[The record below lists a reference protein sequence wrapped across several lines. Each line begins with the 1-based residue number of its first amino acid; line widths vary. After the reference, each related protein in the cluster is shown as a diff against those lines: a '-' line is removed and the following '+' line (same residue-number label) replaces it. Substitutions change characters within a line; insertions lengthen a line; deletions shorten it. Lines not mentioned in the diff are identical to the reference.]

1 MKKALAIIL
10 SALIVLSAAALASC
24 DSSPQPANASQADSS
39 STQATETATENPDD
53 VKDKNLTY
61 AEFKD
66 YKLETNVPVKN
77 IILMIGDGMGL
88 NTIKCAEIQKGG
100 KFATA
105 AMPYTARVTT
115 DSLTGTTDSAAA
127 ATALACGVKTY
138 NKYIGVDKDNDPV
151 ESITEVAKGYGMK
164 VGFAVTEHVAH
175 ATPAGFTA
183 HVGNRDAF
191 MQILGQQLKA
201 DIDVM
206 LGGGQQFYRKGVKKL
221 VEERDYTYV
230 STPAELDAL
239 KPGKKVLGMF
249 RYENIL
255 AGYKPS
261 LETETKK
268 ALELLENDNGFFLM
282 VEGSDIDTR
291 AALLDMDATLNEM
304 KVFDHAID
312 TVLDYASKHPGTLV
326 IVTADHETGGVEV
339 PEDAAAKD
347 LTSDLFTSGGE
358 HTSTPVGIFAAGAQA
373 NSLFDKELIDNTDVA
388 KMMKRVLK
396 QSREYPSSSA
406 AA

>member
-10 SALIVLSAAALASC
+10 SVLIVLSAAALTSC
-24 DSSPQPANASQADSS
+24 NGGSQPANASQSEP
-39 STQATETATENPDD
+39 STKATENPDD

-61 AEFKD
+61 AEFTD
-66 YKLETNVPVKN
+66 YKLETDVPVKN

-88 NTIKCAEIQKGG
+88 NTIRCAEIQKGG

-105 AMPYTARVTT
+105 AMPYTAQVMT
-115 DSLTGTTDSAAA
+115 DSLSGTTDSAAA

-138 NKYIGVDKDNDPV
+138 NKYIGMDKDSDPV

-164 VGFAVTEHVAH
+164 VGFAVTQHVAH

-183 HVGNRDAF
+183 HVGNRDSF

-221 VEERDYTYV
+221 IEEHDYTYV

-268 ALELLENDNGFFLM
+268 ALELLENDNGFFLL

-291 AALLDMDATLNEM
+291 EALLDMDATLNEM
-304 KVFDHAID
+304 KVFDHAVD
-312 TVLDYASKHPGTLV
+312 TVLDYASRHPGTLV
-326 IVTADHETGGVEV
+326 IVTADHETGGIQI
-339 PEDAAAKD
+339 PEGATAKD

-358 HTSTPVGIFAAGAQA
+358 HTSTNVGIFAAGAQA
-373 NSLFDKELIDNTDVA
+373 DSLFDKELIDNTDVA

-396 QSREYPSSSA
+396 LSREYPSSSA

>member
-10 SALIVLSAAALASC
+10 SVLIVLSAAALTSC
-24 DSSPQPANASQADSS
+24 NGGSQPANASQSEP
-39 STQATETATENPDD
+39 STKATENPDD

-61 AEFKD
+61 AEFTD
-66 YKLETNVPVKN
+66 YKLETDVPVKN

-88 NTIKCAEIQKGG
+88 NTIRCAEIQKGG

-105 AMPYTARVTT
+105 AMPYTAQVMT
-115 DSLTGTTDSAAA
+115 DSLSGTTDSAAA

-138 NKYIGVDKDNDPV
+138 NKYIGMDKDGDPV

-164 VGFAVTEHVAH
+164 VGFAVTQHVAH

-183 HVGNRDAF
+183 HVGNRDSF

-221 VEERDYTYV
+221 IEEHDYTYV

-268 ALELLENDNGFFLM
+268 ALELLENDNGFFLL

-291 AALLDMDATLNEM
+291 EALLDMDATLNEM

-312 TVLDYASKHPGTLV
+312 TVLDYASRHPGTLV
-326 IVTADHETGGVEV
+326 IVTADHETGGIQI
-339 PEDAAAKD
+339 PEGATAKD

-358 HTSTPVGIFAAGAQA
+358 HTSTNVGIFAAGAQA
-373 NSLFDKELIDNTDVA
+373 DSLFDKELIDNTDVA

-396 QSREYPSSSA
+396 LSREYPSSSA

>member
-1 MKKALAIIL
+1 MKKALAITL
-10 SALIVLSAAALASC
+10 TALIVLSAATLASC
-24 DSSPQPANASQADSS
+24 DSTQPANASQSSDSP
-39 STQATETATENPDD
+39 TQPAEEPTQNPDD
-53 VKDKNLTY
+53 IKDKNLTY

-66 YKLETNVPVKN
+66 YKLDTGVPVKN

-88 NTIKCAEIQKGG
+88 NAIKCAEIQKGG

-105 AMPYTARVTT
+105 AMPYTAQVTT

-138 NKYIGVDKDNDPV
+138 NKYIGVDKDGDPV
-151 ESITEVAKGYGMK
+151 TSITEVAKSYGMK

-221 VEERDYTYV
+221 VEERGYTYV

-239 KPGKKVLGMF
+239 KPGNKVLGLF

-291 AALLDMDATLNEM
+291 ESLLDMDATLNEM

-312 TVLDYASKHPGTLV
+312 TVLDYASTHPGTLV
-326 IVTADHETGGVEV
+326 IVTADHETGGIKI
-339 PEDAAAKD
+339 PEGATAED

-373 NSLFDKELIDNTDVA
+373 DSLFDKELIDNTDVA

-396 QSREYPSSSA
+396 QSHENLSSSA

>member
-10 SALIVLSAAALASC
+10 SALIVLSAAVLASC
-24 DSSPQPANASQADSS
+24 DSTQPTNASQSSDSP
-39 STQATETATENPDD
+39 TQPAEEPTQNPDD
-53 VKDKNLTY
+53 IKDKNLTY

-66 YKLETNVPVKN
+66 YKLDTGVPVKN

-88 NTIKCAEIQKGG
+88 NAIKCAEIQKGG

-105 AMPYTARVTT
+105 AMPYTAQVTT

-138 NKYIGVDKDNDPV
+138 NKYIGVDKDGDPV
-151 ESITEVAKGYGMK
+151 TSITEVAKDYGMK

-221 VEERDYTYV
+221 IEERGYTYV

-239 KPGKKVLGMF
+239 KPGNKVLGLF

-291 AALLDMDATLNEM
+291 EALLDMDATLNEM

-312 TVLDYASKHPGTLV
+312 TVLDYASTHPGTLV
-326 IVTADHETGGVEV
+326 IVTADHETGGIKI
-339 PEDAAAKD
+339 PEGATAED

-373 NSLFDKELIDNTDVA
+373 DSLFDKELIDNTDVA

-396 QSREYPSSSA
+396 QSHENLSSSA

>member
-10 SALIVLSAAALASC
+10 SALIVLSAAALTSC
-24 DSSPQPANASQADSS
+24 DDSSQPANASQSESPAKAAEKSS
-39 STQATETATENPDD
+39 ENPDD
-53 VKDKNLTY
+53 VKDNNLTY
-61 AEFKD
+61 AEYTE
-66 YKLETNVPVKN
+66 YKLETDVPVKN

-105 AMPYTARVTT
+105 AMPYTAQVTT
-115 DSLTGTTDSAAA
+115 DSLSGTTDSAAA

-138 NKYIGVDKDNDPV
+138 NKYIGMDKDSDPV

-164 VGFAVTEHVAH
+164 VGFAVTQHVAH

-183 HVGNRDAF
+183 HVGNRDSF

-206 LGGGQQFYRKGVKKL
+206 LGGGQQFYRKGIKKL
-221 VEERDYTYV
+221 IEEHDYTYV

-291 AALLDMDATLNEM
+291 EALLDMDATLNEM

-312 TVLDYASKHPGTLV
+312 TVLDYASRHPGTLV
-326 IVTADHETGGVEV
+326 IVTADHETGGIQI
-339 PEDAAAKD
+339 PEGATAKD
-347 LTSDLFTSGGE
+347 LTNDLFTSGGE
-358 HTSTPVGIFAAGAQA
+358 HTSTNVGIFAAGAQA
-373 NSLFDKELIDNTDVA
+373 DSLFDKELIDNTDVA

-396 QSREYPSSSA
+396 LSREYPSSSA

>member
-1 MKKALAIIL
+1 MKKALTVIL
-10 SALIVLSAAALASC
+10 AAFLICSTLALSSC
-24 DSSPQPANASQADSS
+24 NSGTQPADASSKAPASS
-39 STQATETATENPDD
+39 ATEAPTQNPDNLRD
-53 VKDKNLTY
+53 ENLTY
-61 AEFKD
+61 AEYAE
-66 YKLETNVPVKN
+66 YKLETDVPVKN

-88 NTIKCAEIQKGG
+88 NAIKCAEIQKGG

-105 AMPYTARVTT
+105 AMPYAAQVTT
-115 DSLTGTTDSAAA
+115 DSLSGTTDSAAA

-138 NKYIGVDKDNDPV
+138 NKYIGMDKDCKEV
-151 ESITEVAKGYGMK
+151 ESITEVAKSYGMK
-164 VGFAVTEHVAH
+164 TGFAVTEHVAH

-183 HVGNRDAF
+183 HVENRENF

-206 LGGGQQFYRKGVKKL
+206 LGGGQQFYKKGVKKL
-221 VEERDYTYV
+221 IKEHDYTYV
-230 STPAELDAL
+230 SSPSELDAL

-249 RYENIL
+249 KYENIL

-268 ALELLENDNGFFLM
+268 ALELLENDKGFFLM

-291 AALLDMDATLNEM
+291 EALLDMDATLKEM

-312 TVLDYASKHPGTLV
+312 TVLEYASKNPGTLV
-326 IVTADHETGGVEV
+326 IVTADHETGGIKI
-339 PEDAAAKD
+339 PENATAKD
-347 LTSDLFTSGGE
+347 LTNDLFTSGGE
-358 HTSTPVGIFAAGAQA
+358 HTSTNVGIFAAGAQA
-373 NSLFDKELIDNTDVA
+373 DKLFDSDVIDNTDVA

-396 QSREYPSSSA
+396 ESHENAANSA
-406 AA
+406 A

>member
-1 MKKALAIIL
+1 MKKALVIIL
-10 SALIVLSAAALASC
+10 SALIVLSTAALTSC
-24 DSSPQPANASQADSS
+24 DGSSQPANASQSEP
-39 STQATETATENPDD
+39 STKATENPDD

-61 AEFKD
+61 AEFTD
-66 YKLETNVPVKN
+66 YKLETDVPVKN

-105 AMPYTARVTT
+105 AMPYTAQVMT
-115 DSLTGTTDSAAA
+115 DSLSGTTDSAAA

-138 NKYIGVDKDNDPV
+138 NKYIGMDKDSDPV

-164 VGFAVTEHVAH
+164 VGFAVTQHVAH

-183 HVGNRDAF
+183 HVGNRDSF

-221 VEERDYTYV
+221 IKEHDYTYV

-268 ALELLENDNGFFLM
+268 ALELLENDNGFFLL

-291 AALLDMDATLNEM
+291 EALLDMDATLNEM
-304 KVFDHAID
+304 KVFDHAVD
-312 TVLDYASKHPGTLV
+312 TVLDYASRHPGTLV
-326 IVTADHETGGVEV
+326 IVTADHETGGIQI
-339 PEDAAAKD
+339 PEGATAKD

-358 HTSTPVGIFAAGAQA
+358 HTSTNVGIFAAGAQA
-373 NSLFDKELIDNTDVA
+373 DSLFDKELIDNTDVA

-396 QSREYPSSSA
+396 LSREYPSSSA

>member
-1 MKKALAIIL
+1 MKKALTAIL
-10 SALIVLSAAALASC
+10 SALLICSALALSSC
-24 DSSPQPANASQADSS
+24 SSGTQPANTSSQAPASS
-39 STQATETATENPDD
+39 ATEAPTQNPDNVRD
-53 VKDKNLTY
+53 ENLTY
-61 AEFKD
+61 ADYTE
-66 YKLETNVPVKN
+66 YKLETDVPVKN

-88 NTIKCAEIQKGG
+88 NAIKCAEIQKGG

-105 AMPYTARVTT
+105 AMPYTAKVTT
-115 DSLTGTTDSAAA
+115 DSLSGTTDSAAA

-138 NKYIGVDKDNDPV
+138 NKYIGMDKDGKAV
-151 ESITEVAKGYGMK
+151 ESITEVAKSYGMK
-164 VGFAVTEHVAH
+164 TGFAVTEHVAH

-183 HVGNRDAF
+183 HVENRDSF

-221 VEERDYTYV
+221 IGEHDYTYV
-230 STPAELDAL
+230 STPSELDAL

-249 RYENIL
+249 KYENIL

-291 AALLDMDATLNEM
+291 ESLLDMDATLKEM

-312 TVLDYASKHPGTLV
+312 TVLDYASKNPGTLV
-326 IVTADHETGGVEV
+326 IVTADHETGGIKI
-339 PEDAAAKD
+339 PENATAMD
-347 LTSDLFTSGGE
+347 LTNDLFTSGGE
-358 HTSTPVGIFAAGAQA
+358 HTSTNVGIFAAGAQA
-373 NSLFDKELIDNTDVA
+373 DKLFSSDLIDNTDVA

-396 QSREYPSSSA
+396 ESHQNTANSA
-406 AA
+406 A

>member
-10 SALIVLSAAALASC
+10 TALIVLSAATLASC
-24 DSSPQPANASQADSS
+24 DSTQPTNASQSSDSP
-39 STQATETATENPDD
+39 TQPAEEPTQNPDD
-53 VKDKNLTY
+53 IKDKNLTY

-66 YKLETNVPVKN
+66 YKLDTGVPVKN

-88 NTIKCAEIQKGG
+88 NAIKCAEIQKGG

-105 AMPYTARVTT
+105 AMPYTAQVTT

-138 NKYIGVDKDNDPV
+138 NKYIGVDKDGDPV
-151 ESITEVAKGYGMK
+151 TSITEVAKSYGMK

-221 VEERDYTYV
+221 VEERGYTYV

-239 KPGKKVLGMF
+239 KPGNKVLGLF

-291 AALLDMDATLNEM
+291 ESLLDMDATLNEM

-312 TVLDYASKHPGTLV
+312 TVLDYASTHPGTLV
-326 IVTADHETGGVEV
+326 IVTADHETGGIKI
-339 PEDAAAKD
+339 PEGATAED

-373 NSLFDKELIDNTDVA
+373 DSLFDKELIDNTDVA

-396 QSREYPSSSA
+396 QSHENLSSSA

>member
-10 SALIVLSAAALASC
+10 SVLIVLSAAALTSC
-24 DSSPQPANASQADSS
+24 SGGSQPANASQSDSS
-39 STQATETATENPDD
+39 IKATEEPAENPDD

-61 AEFKD
+61 AEYTE
-66 YKLETNVPVKN
+66 YKLETDVPVKN

-88 NTIKCAEIQKGG
+88 NTIRCAEIQKGG

-105 AMPYTARVTT
+105 AMPYTAQVTT
-115 DSLTGTTDSAAA
+115 DSLSGTTDSAAA

-138 NKYIGVDKDNDPV
+138 NKYIGMDKDSEPV

-164 VGFAVTEHVAH
+164 VGFAVTQHVAH

-183 HVGNRDAF
+183 HVGNRDSF

-206 LGGGQQFYRKGVKKL
+206 LGGGQQFYKKGVKKL
-221 VEERDYTYV
+221 IEEHDYTYV
-230 STPAELDAL
+230 STPAGLDAL

-268 ALELLENDNGFFLM
+268 ALELLENDNGFFLL

-291 AALLDMDATLNEM
+291 EALLDMDATLNEM

-312 TVLDYASKHPGTLV
+312 TVLNYASRHPGTLV
-326 IVTADHETGGVEV
+326 IVTADHETGGIQI
-339 PEDAAAKD
+339 PEGATAKD
-347 LTSDLFTSGGE
+347 LTSGLFTSGGE
-358 HTSTPVGIFAAGAQA
+358 HTSTNVGIFAAGAQA
-373 NSLFDKELIDNTDVA
+373 DSLFDKELIDNTDVA

-396 QSREYPSSSA
+396 LSREYPSSSA

>member
-1 MKKALAIIL
+1 MKKALVIIL
-10 SALIVLSAAALASC
+10 SALIVLSTAALTSC
-24 DSSPQPANASQADSS
+24 DGSSQPANASQSEP
-39 STQATETATENPDD
+39 STKATENPDD

-61 AEFKD
+61 AEYTE
-66 YKLETNVPVKN
+66 YKLETDVPVKN

-88 NTIKCAEIQKGG
+88 NTIRCAEIQKGG

-105 AMPYTARVTT
+105 AMPYTAQVMT
-115 DSLTGTTDSAAA
+115 DSLSGTTDSAAA

-138 NKYIGVDKDNDPV
+138 NKYIGMDKDSDPV

-164 VGFAVTEHVAH
+164 VGFAVTQHVAH

-183 HVGNRDAF
+183 HVGNRDSF

-221 VEERDYTYV
+221 IEEHDYTYV

-268 ALELLENDNGFFLM
+268 ALELLENDNGFFLL

-291 AALLDMDATLNEM
+291 EALLDMDATLNEM
-304 KVFDHAID
+304 KVFDHAVD
-312 TVLDYASKHPGTLV
+312 TVLDYASRHPGTLV
-326 IVTADHETGGVEV
+326 IVTADHETGGIQI
-339 PEDAAAKD
+339 PEGATAKD

-358 HTSTPVGIFAAGAQA
+358 HTSTNVGIFAAGAQA
-373 NSLFDKELIDNTDVA
+373 DSLFDKELIDNTDVA

-396 QSREYPSSSA
+396 LSREYPSSSA

>member
-10 SALIVLSAAALASC
+10 SALIVLSAAALTSC
-24 DSSPQPANASQADSS
+24 DGSPQPANASQTGS
-39 STQATETATENPDD
+39 STQATEAAAEKTDD

-66 YKLETNVPVKN
+66 YKLDTSVPVKN

-88 NTIKCAEIQKGG
+88 NAIKCAEIQKGG

-105 AMPYTARVTT
+105 AMPYTAQVTT

-151 ESITEVAKGYGMK
+151 ESITEAAKGYGMK
-164 VGFAVTEHVAH
+164 VGFAVTQHVAH

-221 VEERDYTYV
+221 VEEHDYTYV

-282 VEGSDIDTR
+282 VEASDIDTR
-291 AALLDMDATLNEM
+291 EALLDMDATLNEM

-326 IVTADHETGGVEV
+326 IVTADHETGGIKI
-339 PEDAAAKD
+339 PEGVDAKG

-373 NSLFDKELIDNTDVA
+373 DSLFDKELIDNTDVA

-396 QSREYPSSSA
+396 QSRENPSSSA

>member
-10 SALIVLSAAALASC
+10 TALIVLSAATLASC
-24 DSSPQPANASQADSS
+24 DSTQPTNASQSSDSP
-39 STQATETATENPDD
+39 TQPAEEPTQNPDD
-53 VKDKNLTY
+53 IKDKNLTY

-66 YKLETNVPVKN
+66 YKLDTGVPVKN

-88 NTIKCAEIQKGG
+88 NAIKCAEIQKGG

-105 AMPYTARVTT
+105 AMPYTAQVTT

-138 NKYIGVDKDNDPV
+138 NKYIGVDKDGDPV
-151 ESITEVAKGYGMK
+151 TSITEVAKSYGMK

-221 VEERDYTYV
+221 IEERGYTYV

-239 KPGKKVLGMF
+239 KPGNKVLGLF

-291 AALLDMDATLNEM
+291 ESLLDMDATLNEM

-312 TVLDYASKHPGTLV
+312 TVLDYASTHPGTLV
-326 IVTADHETGGVEV
+326 IVTADHETGGIKI
-339 PEDAAAKD
+339 PEGATAED

-373 NSLFDKELIDNTDVA
+373 DSLFDKELIDNTDVA

-396 QSREYPSSSA
+396 QSHENLSSSA